1 MKFNKM
7 NIKRLTIAILTIV
20 AITGFLPFGFEKF
33 NGTSDE
39 NVMNSPKI
47 SSTITITTPSNVS
60 SWPTGDT
67 EWIYFTT
74 TEDIF
79 MVNITLYKDGILEL
93 VIDERTPNT
102 GAMLWDIPLDLEDSF
117 QYQVKI
123 AESDNPSTYF
133 ISPFFEIYRSTRPES
148 PFRLGEFATPLVLIG
163 IVLLIS
169 ACFIN
174 NIVRRILVN
183 KRRKY

>member
-20 AITGFLPFGFEKF
+20 AITGFLPFGFETS
-33 NGTSDE
+33 NGTSDD

-47 SSTITITTPSNVS
+47 SSSITITLPNNSS

-67 EWIYFTT
+67 EWIYFST
-74 TEDIF
+74 TEGIF
-79 MVNITLYKDGILEL
+79 MVNITLYKDGIFEL
-93 VIDERTPNT
+93 IIDERTPNT
-102 GAMLWDIPLDLEDSF
+102 GAMLWNIPLDLEDSL

-123 AESDNPSTYF
+123 AESDNPSTYV
-133 ISPFFEIYRSTRPES
+133 ISSFFEIYRSTRPES
-148 PFRLGEFATPLVLIG
+148 PFRLGELATPIVLLSLG
-163 IVLLIS
+163 LLIS

-174 NIVRRILVN
+174 NIVRRILVK
-183 KRRKY
+183 KRR